1 MSEVDPADVPV
12 RPAATVVLLR
22 DGEHDLEVW
31 LQQRA
36 ASLVFAGGMY
46 AFPGGAVDD
55 DDARVATAFG
65 DTVDLTHHAQAWGHD
80 RSWSATLVAAA
91 CRETFEEAGV
101 QLAPDQLTPWSRWIT
116 PVGSPRRFDAHFFV
130 AALPVD
136 ATPRPLTSEVAGAR
150 WHELRDA
157 VEQHRSGA
165 LPMWPPT
172 ITTLLQL
179 APHETVADVLS
190 AAPVEIRAFTL

>member
-1 MSEVDPADVPV
+1 MSELDPADVPV

-22 DGEHDLEVW
+22 DGERGQQVW

-55 DDARVATAFG
+55 DDARVGAELIEV
-65 DTVDLTHHAQAWGHD
+65 VDLTRHAQAWDHD
-80 RSWSATLVAAA
+80 LQWSATLLAAA

-101 QLAPDQLTPWSRWIT
+101 QLAPEQLVPWSRWIT

-130 AALPVD
+130 VPLPED
-136 ATPRPLTSEVAGAR
+136 LTPRPLTSEVAGAR
-150 WHELRDA
+150 WHELSVA

-179 APHETVADVLS
+179 APYDCVADVL
-190 AAPVEIRAFTL
+190 AGAPRQIRAFRL

>member
-22 DGEHDLEVW
+22 DDARGLAVW

-36 ASLVFAGGMY
+36 TSLVFAGGMY

-55 DDARVATAFG
+55 DDARVAATL
-65 DTVDLTHHAQAWGHD
+65 DHTVDLTRHAHAWGHD

-101 QLAPDQLTPWSRWIT
+101 QLAPHQLTPWSRWIT
-116 PVGSPRRFDAHFFV
+116 PVGPLRRFDAHFYV
-130 AALPVD
+130 AALPLD

-150 WHELRDA
+150 WHAVRDA
-157 VEQHRSGA
+157 VEQHRSGE

-179 APHETVADVLS
+179 APHESVAEVLA
-190 AAPVEIRAFTL
+190 AAPSEIRAFTL